1 MQLIYCR
8 SNEISTP
15 IDPGQRIG
23 EKMIKPLNPTFA
35 NLAESLASKQ
45 P

>member
-8 SNEISTP
+8 SDETPTP
-15 IDPGQRIG
+15 IDPGQRLG

-35 NLAESLASKQ
+35 NLA
-45 P
+45 